1 VTWVRSDDNCPNH
14 PKVVRAGAE
23 AAWLWHSS
31 ICYSNAHKLNGRI
44 DKDLIGAMYSPLAP
58 KASKLAAVLVRVGL
72 WHDHGDHYEIHDYAE
87 YQEQALKESVEE
99 RRRYER
105 ERKRAQRSGTKPTPS
120 TNGCPGHVRDIPM
133 DTAGA
138 VPSVTRASPVPS
150 RPVPSKERGESA
162 PPPASFADS
171 VGAPNP
177 EPDQWTEVAAAWV
190 SAGWQGDQHT
200 AKRDFVRIAEH
211 ARRQCGDRW
220 LDETRSRLTR
230 WLEAKHERIHKPP
243 KWFLEDWPSLD
254 ATASS
259 GPPEPADLQAEWTRL
274 HNRELRLA
282 EAQRDLGRLSAD
294 ERLERE
300 GEIATGLLEVRK
312 SMRTIRSQIE
322 ASERRPRP

>member
-1 VTWVRSDDNCPNH
+1 VSGRIRTVKPEWLEDEGLL
-14 PKVVRAGAE
+14 RAGAH
-23 AAWLWHSS
+23 ARVLSVALLLLADD
-31 ICYSNAHKLNGRI
+31 YGNGRFI
-44 DKDLIGAMYSPLAP
+44 PEVMAAQVFPFEESSRVFREAFAALSGMEFVTSYEVRGQGYFHIRNWKAHQRVDKPGKPRVPGPEQANGQHKTTTRETVANGSRDCRETVAP
-58 KASKLAAVLVRVGL
+58 D
-72 WHDHGDHYEIHDYAE
+72 HDHDLDHDHD
-87 YQEQALKESVEE
+87 
-99 RRRYER
+99 R
-105 ERKRAQRSGTKPTPS
+105 EGNA
-120 TNGCPGHVRDIPM
+120 
-133 DTAGA
+133 
-138 VPSVTRASPVPS
+138 
-150 RPVPSKERGESA
+150 RGA

-171 VGAPNP
+171 VGAPD
-177 EPDQWTEVAAAWV
+177 PDHDPWTEVAAAWLD
-190 SAGWQGDQHT
+190 AGWQGDQHT